1 MVIGVTDLPGIF
13 EKVAA
18 LGLTT
23 TEPKVA
29 GGADFTF
36 VEQAFVDF
44 DGHLIVLY
52 EVMPD
57 PAVR

>member
-1 MVIGVTDLPGIF
+1 MPEIAPRYWAM
-13 EKVAA
+13 VAA
-18 LGLTT
+18 LGLTI

-52 EVMPD
+52 EVLPD
-57 PAVR
+57 PAD